1 MKPTPRASPLL
12 LGFGVFTYCSW
23 FWRINPNIND
33 NQKRNNILNEKSSLA
48 MNLYVGWRRWN
59 KNWRVLINSSLHS
72 YHTEVRGHKCWDL
85 SSDIS
90 KTNDP
95 SPPTPNK
102 VEFWTPW
109 VEMSA
114 FLATK
119 LLGQWGGGRDEP
131 KVDQKIVIKNS
142 VLKMQ
147 QLLGRV
153 FSHSLKFFIL
163 FPIVITVLWF
173 SKHTRI
179 NFLLPASGIV
189 DDVLH
194 NGDTLKF
201 SIRTCWPRVQSDPF

>member
-12 LGFGVFTYCSW
+12 LGFGVFTYCRW
-23 FWRINPNIND
+23 LWRINPNIND

-72 YHTEVRGHKCWDL
+72 YHTEVGGHKCWDL

-119 LLGQWGGGRDEP
+119 LLGQWGDDGMSP
-131 KVDQKIVIKNS
+131 KWIKK
-142 VLKMQ
+142 L
-147 QLLGRV
+147 
-153 FSHSLKFFIL
+153 SLKTECLKCNNYLEEFFH
-163 FPIVITVLWF
+163 TVLSSLF
-173 SKHTRI
+173 CSP
-179 NFLLPASGIV
+179 L
-189 DDVLH
+189 
-194 NGDTLKF
+194 
-201 SIRTCWPRVQSDPF
+201 